1 MSGQNTPISTSLS
14 FSLNTPSVSV
24 KLTINS
30 DQPGIKT
37 LLVDFFTGAK
47 LFAKIQRTGNGITT
61 IIIQG
66 HPKLLPATLDYLT
79 GLLEI
84 KYNAATVR
92 GETIAVAEEDKFNS
106 IIIEDTL
113 PTLKRDPSSG
123 EFLEKELEEI
133 SVGGSAATENVKK
146 IVKEAVASVTN
157 IATEFGIAK
166 GWIPAPASKK
176 EHISVKYKGQR
187 YALEVSSIQSLDMLI
202 LEVSKKIK
210 IPQPIKLLYTMEDN
224 DPVVVTDVKDLREG
238 FLYYALNVNEE
249 LPKKQIAKFTS
260 MEEFFERLES
270 TLKNPIK
277 KERQMKDIRDAF
289 DNQDIEYEQLMETG
303 DLAITDE
310 KLKEIGI
317 AQLGLRTAILAV
329 IKSGH

>member
-1 MSGQNTPISTSLS
+1 ML
-14 FSLNTPSVSV
+14 SLNTPCVSV

-84 KYNAATVR
+84 KYNAAIVR

-106 IIIEDTL
+106 IIIEETL

-249 LPKKQIAKFTS
+249 LPKKQIAKFS
-260 MEEFFERLES
+260 PEMEEFFERLKTDEDMS
-270 TLKNPIK
+270 
-277 KERQMKDIRDAF
+277 D
-289 DNQDIEYEQLMETG
+289 EQLALAREKFGLQGITYKQLMKSD

-310 KLKEIGI
+310 KLKEYGI
-317 AQLGLRTAILAV
+317 AQGGLRTAILAV